1 MKRIALLVF
10 GLLLTLMP
18 AATAASTVKAGAS
31 CTKIGQS
38 AVSADKKFTCVKVG
52 KKLQWNKG
60 VSSQSAKPTTG
71 VDAHT
76 KVVSQVLADWK
87 NWISKKNTSNNPI
100 KILVEPGYEANWS
113 TAPAPASNL
122 LIASFEGNSH
132 TLLQEPITVLG
143 DNKDWIL
150 KTGQTLSCST
160 VDVQQPLGIYCGHIQ
175 VGYGYFILNG
185 KSTVSFASGTKL
197 STSQINTLK
206 FMIAHDVA
214 TMYELQA
221 QYGSLKYDGTKNQ
234 IPAWIR
240 EGFVQLFSAL
250 AVSESNNPK
259 QSYIDFMTS
268 SGLLDQFPRALCAKT
283 LQDFESKD
291 RNWGGFCTYSQNL
304 YGVELLVA
312 RHGGL
317 EALFNFVTL
326 FGKSDDWPSSFKIA
340 FGISR
345 EDFYAEWYDYLE
357 IPNVDRPAIKAAAPS
372 IHS

>member
-1 MKRIALLVF
+1 
-10 GLLLTLMP
+10 
-18 AATAASTVKAGAS
+18 
-31 CTKIGQS
+31 
-38 AVSADKKFTCVKVG
+38 
-52 KKLQWNKG
+52 
-60 VSSQSAKPTTG
+60 
-71 VDAHT
+71 
-76 KVVSQVLADWK
+76 
-87 NWISKKNTSNNPI
+87 
-100 KILVEPGYEANWS
+100 LVEPGYEANWS
-113 TAPAPASNL
+113 TAPSSASNL

-150 KTGQTLSCST
+150 KTGQSLSCST

-185 KSTVSFASGTKL
+185 KSTDSFASGTKL
-197 STSQINTLK
+197 STSQLNTLK

-240 EGFVQLFSAL
+240 EGFVQLFSSL
-250 AVSESNNPK
+250 SVSESNNPK

-268 SGLLDQFPRALCAKT
+268 SGLLDQFPKALCAKT

-326 FGKSDDWPSSFKIA
+326 FGKSDDWPSSFKTA

-345 EDFYAEWYDYLE
+345 EDFYVEWYDYLE
-357 IPNVDRPAIKAAAPS
+357 IPKADRPAIKPAAPS